1 MTRLEITSRAR
12 QLPIGPQ
19 AIVLA
24 ACVNYSSMPLV
35 DKVNFRMDPCRHTA
49 ARAIGAARN
58 EMLERLYDEFDIDS
72 GLLLNETQ
80 LNLAMFRFANGADYE
95 IDDA

>member
-24 ACVNYSSMPLV
+24 ARVIYSSMPLV
-35 DKVNFRMDPCRHTA
+35 DKAHFRMDPYRHTA
-49 ARAIGAARN
+49 ARAIDAAHN
-58 EMLERLYDEFDIDS
+58 EMLERLYDEFDFDS
-72 GLLLNETQ
+72 GFLLNETQ
-80 LNLAMFRFANGADYE
+80 LNLAMFRFANGVDYE